1 MADIANLQFRADT
14 GDIKNANTVLDQL
27 AQSAVK
33 TEKAADK
40 LGDAVARV
48 GKGAGTGLKVTK
60 QDLNALLD
68 SLNPTS
74 KAFDNLDK
82 AMRQLQSAR
91 NQKLINTDQF
101 SDFSAIVEQQRI
113 ALQKQFDNLTGY
125 TAAQKKAATEAAA
138 AARQAAQEEA
148 AAVKQAAAEATA
160 ARREAAI
167 EATAIYRKQQLE
179 QREAIAA
186 ETLAQ
191 RAAIA
196 EAATTQRKTIADNAL
211 AQRKAAAEAAQA
223 YREQQAASAALA
235 AQERKTQ
242 QENKRIT
249 ADIDRL
255 RGVLDPATAATKKLQ
270 EQFSLLDRASA
281 AGQIRSTEYVQLRQ
295 QLVQLNAV
303 VKESA
308 LSAGQLRQGWTT
320 AGYQLKDIF
329 TSLASGINPLTVA
342 AQQLPT
348 LALSFGSLGATLTAF
363 SVLINPITVGIAA
376 LVAGVGYLGYEAYQT
391 STQMDTLQKS
401 LNGSGNIAGTT
412 ARQLRDMATALAE
425 TTKTTQSTAVDAV
438 AAASAIGRTTDQIK
452 QFAEAALVVSK
463 STGEG
468 VKEVLGQFKQLAGDP
483 VQALATLNEQYNF
496 ANQALYDHVK
506 ALSESGDKTQAMTL
520 IVDALEKSTKRMAET
535 TENSISNSTSF
546 WDSLANSISRAYN
559 NASNYQDTFGKAAAG
574 AKTGSAVF
582 DTINEDQQK
591 TAKDTENRWKNI
603 AAAAQDAATVINDA
617 TARQKQFNRE
627 QIEAN
632 AKTDAFLKT
641 ARTNEQVR
649 ADYTKEW
656 KRQLDAGLITQQ
668 KYNQLVAAVASKYK
682 DPKTPKTPAVKVDQ
696 GDKLTEQYQAQNLA
710 LDAQIELLK
719 NRSAYE
725 ANASAQRKSYLELEA
740 KYTVLEQAASERKL
754 TKQEQ
759 QMLAVKDETL
769 SQAKI
774 LADKGDQLAAMQRQ
788 AQVQDEISKLQ
799 ATQTAQAKVYA
810 DNQGV
815 STKELQRQID
825 LAQTRASVLAKGGTA
840 DQANV
845 AAQIKEIDFKQ
856 ADARAADWIG
866 GMKTGLADW
875 ADSASNYAKIA
886 ADAMSTAMNTASNA
900 VSNFVITGKLDFADF
915 TKSIL
920 KMIVDIISQ
929 LLVMNA
935 LKAGANAIGFGGL
948 FANAKGGVYDDP
960 SLSKYSNGVFSSPQF
975 FSFGGRSQFAKG
987 GVFAEAGPE
996 AIMPL
1001 TRDSN
1006 GRLGVKAEGAG
1017 GGGSIGINQN
1027 ITVNANGSATS
1038 NTSTSGDAM
1047 GRALGDQMN
1056 AAAMEVLRSA
1066 IRPGGVL
1073 YRWQKGG

>member
-27 AQSAVK
+27 AQNAVK

-60 QDLNALLD
+60 QEINALLD

-74 KAFDNLDK
+74 KAFDDLDK

-101 SDFSAIVEQQRI
+101 ADFSSIVDQQRI

-125 TAAQKKAATEAAA
+125 TATQKKAAAEAAA
-138 AARQAAQEEA
+138 AAKQAAQEEA

-167 EATAIYRKQQLE
+167 EATALYRKQQLE
-179 QREAIAA
+179 QRESIAA

-196 EAATTQRKTIADNAL
+196 DAATAQRQTIAENAL

-242 QENKRIT
+242 QENQRIT
-249 ADIDRL
+249 ADLDRL
-255 RGVLDPATAATKKLQ
+255 RGVLNPAAAATKKLQ
-270 EQFSLLDRASA
+270 EQFALLDRASA

-329 TSLASGINPLTVA
+329 TSLASGINPLTIA

-376 LVAGVGYLGYEAYQT
+376 LVAGIGYLGYEAYQT
-391 STQMDTLQKS
+391 STQMDALQKA

-412 ARQLRDMATALAE
+412 ARQLREMATALAE

-468 VKEVLGQFKQLAGDP
+468 VKEVLGQFKQLSGDP
-483 VQALATLNEQYNF
+483 VQALVTLNEQYNF

-520 IVDALEKSTKRMAET
+520 IVDELEKSTKRMAET

-546 WDSLANSISRAYN
+546 WDSLANSISRAYD

-582 DTINEDQQK
+582 DTINEEQQK

-632 AKTDAFLKT
+632 AKSDAFLKT

-668 KYNQLVAAVASKYK
+668 KYNALVAAVASKYK
-682 DPKTPKTPAVKVDQ
+682 DPKTPKTPAVKADQ
-696 GDKLTEQYQAQNLA
+696 GDKLTDQYQAQNLA

-725 ANASAQRKSYLELEA
+725 SNASAQRKSYLELEA
-740 KYTVLEQAASERKL
+740 KYTVIEQKKRK
-754 TKQEQ
+754 TTQEQ
-759 QMLAVKDETL
+759 QLLAVKSEAL

-799 ATQTAQAKVYA
+799 ANQSAQAKIYA
-810 DNQGV
+810 ENQGV

-935 LKAGANAIGFGGL
+935 LKAGANAIGFGDL

-960 SLSKYSNGVFSSPQF
+960 SLSRYSNGVFNSPQF

-1056 AAAMEVLRSA
+1056 AAAMEVLRGA